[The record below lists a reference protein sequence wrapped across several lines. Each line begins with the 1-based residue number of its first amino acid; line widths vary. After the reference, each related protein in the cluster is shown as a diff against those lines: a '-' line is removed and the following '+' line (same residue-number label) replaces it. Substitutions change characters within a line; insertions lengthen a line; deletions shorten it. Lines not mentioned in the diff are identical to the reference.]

1 MHTRLPF
8 FEETLLPVK
17 LKGTYQFNTYF
28 KSKIMKK
35 INLKRNFKGM
45 IIMFLFTLV
54 TGPMVN
60 AQTVQEEIDYIQSI
74 FGMEKKEALTDF
86 LVLQQS
92 ASFWDIYN
100 EYEIQ
105 RKELGKKRLN
115 LLNNY
120 ISNYDSMGDEGTD
133 DIIKQA
139 QTQKKSLDKLIN
151 QYYKKIKKDSGSKT
165 AAQFYQFENYLLSA
179 IRYGIFESI
188 PLFGE

>member
-1 MHTRLPF
+1 
-8 FEETLLPVK
+8 
-17 LKGTYQFNTYF
+17 
-28 KSKIMKK
+28 
-35 INLKRNFKGM
+35 
-45 IIMFLFTLV
+45 MFLFTLV
-54 TGPMVN
+54 TGSMVN

-74 FGMEKKEALTDF
+74 FGMEKKEALADF
-86 LVLQQS
+86 LELQQS

-100 EYEIQ
+100 EYEVQ

-115 LLNNY
+115 LLDNY

-188 PLFGE
+188 PFFGE